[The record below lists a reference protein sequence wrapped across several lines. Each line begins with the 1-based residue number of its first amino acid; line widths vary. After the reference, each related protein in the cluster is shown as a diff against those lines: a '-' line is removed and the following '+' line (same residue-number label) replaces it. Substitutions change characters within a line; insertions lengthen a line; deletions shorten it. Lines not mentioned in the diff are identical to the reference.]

1 MPDQTSRVAPH
12 DGRVHSQPSERTNT
26 AGKQVSN
33 KILLSISDSDYSS
46 IRPHLEYVSLP
57 NHLVLHEAGGKL
69 EFAYFPNR
77 GLISLVV
84 VMKDGKTAEAGIV
97 GNEGFTGTL
106 AAVGLSRSPLQ
117 AVVQITGDGFRVE
130 IGALQN
136 ILESAEHLQ
145 MMLSRYTAIRGMQVA
160 QTAACNRL
168 HDIEQR
174 LARWL
179 LMTQDRVDSG
189 SLAITHDFLATML
202 GTDRPTVSL
211 AAGVLQRKELIEYTR
226 GAVEIVNRKKLQDS
240 ACECYGVIRQYD
252 GELGLKYQK

>member
-1 MPDQTSRVAPH
+1 LFVERKDLQVLKS
-12 DGRVHSQPSERTNT
+12 GERTNAT
-26 AGKQVSN
+26 GKPVSN
-33 KILLSISDSDYSS
+33 IILLSTSDSDFRSL
-46 IRPHLEYVSLP
+46 RPHLEYVDMP

-69 EFAYFPNR
+69 EFAYFLNR

-97 GNEGFTGTL
+97 GNEGFTGTP
-106 AAVGLSRSPLQ
+106 AAVGLSMSPLR

-130 IGALQN
+130 VGALRN
-136 ILESAEHLQ
+136 TLESAPHLQ
-145 MMLSRYTAIRGMQVA
+145 WMLNRYAVVLGMQVA

-168 HDIEQR
+168 HDIVQR

-179 LMTQDRVDSG
+179 LMTQDRVDSV
-189 SLAITHDFLATML
+189 SLPITHDFLATML

-226 GAVEIVNRKKLQDS
+226 GAVKIVKRKKLEDS

-252 GELGLKYQK
+252 GELGLK

>member
-1 MPDQTSRVAPH
+1 MPDKTANFAPH

-33 KILLSISDSDYSS
+33 KILLSISDSDYRSL
-46 IRPHLEYVSLP
+46 RPHLEYVNLP
-57 NHLVLHEAGGKL
+57 NHLVLHEAGGKV

-84 VMKDGKTAEAGIV
+84 VMEDGKTAEAGIV
-97 GNEGFTGTL
+97 GNEGFTGTP
-106 AAVGLSRSPLQ
+106 ATVGLSRGPLQ
-117 AVVQITGDGFRVE
+117 AVVQITGDGFRVKV
-130 IGALQN
+130 GALQHT
-136 ILESAEHLQ
+136 LESAPHLQ
-145 MMLSRYTAIRGMQVA
+145 LVLSRYAVVRGMQVA

-189 SLAITHDFLATML
+189 SLPITHDFLATML

-211 AAGVLQRKELIEYTR
+211 AAGVLQKRKVIEYTR
-226 GAVEIVNRKKLQDS
+226 GAVEIVNRKKLEDS
-240 ACECYGVIRQYD
+240 ACECYRVIRQYD
-252 GELGLKYQK
+252 GELGLK

>member
-1 MPDQTSRVAPH
+1 VISFVLIMESKGLQV
-12 DGRVHSQPSERTNT
+12 VHSGERTN
-26 AGKQVSN
+26 AEGKPVGN
-33 KILLSISDSDYSS
+33 LILLAISDGDYSLL
-46 IRPHLEYVSLP
+46 RPHLEYVSLP
-57 NHLVLHEAGGKL
+57 NHLVIHEAGGKL

-84 VMKDGKTAEAGIV
+84 VMQDGKTAEAGIV

-106 AAVGLSRSPLQ
+106 AAVGLRRSPLQ

-130 IGALQN
+130 AGALQN
-136 ILESAEHLQ
+136 TLESAPHLQ
-145 MMLSRYTAIRGMQVA
+145 LTLSRYAAVRGMQVA

-168 HDIEQR
+168 HDIGQR

-189 SLAITHDFLATML
+189 SLLITHDFLATML

-211 AAGVLQRKELIEYTR
+211 AAGVLQKKKLIEYTR
-226 GAVEIVNRKKLQDS
+226 GAVKIVNRKKLEDS
-240 ACECYGVIRQYD
+240 ACECYRVIQQYD
-252 GELGLKYQK
+252 GELGLR

>member
-1 MPDQTSRVAPH
+1 MPDQTSCFAPH
-12 DGRVHSQPSERTNT
+12 NGRVHSQPSERTNT
-26 AGKQVSN
+26 AAKQVSN

-46 IRPHLEYVSLP
+46 LRPHLEYVSLP

-69 EFAYFPNR
+69 EFVYFPNR

-106 AAVGLSRSPLQ
+106 AAVGLSRCTLQ

-130 IGALQN
+130 VGALQN
-136 ILESAEHLQ
+136 TLESAPHLQ
-145 MMLSRYTAIRGMQVA
+145 LMLSRYAAIRGMQVA

-189 SLAITHDFLATML
+189 SLLITHDFLATML
-202 GTDRPTVSL
+202 GTDRPSVSL
-211 AAGVLQRKELIEYTR
+211 AAGVLQRKKLIEYTR
-226 GAVEIVNRKKLQDS
+226 GAVEIVNRKKLEAS
-240 ACECYGVIRQYD
+240 ACECYGIIRRYD
-252 GELGLKYQK
+252 GELGLK

>member
-1 MPDQTSRVAPH
+1 MANKDLQVVQS
-12 DGRVHSQPSERTNT
+12 GERTNA
-26 AGKQVSN
+26 AGKPVSN

-46 IRPHLEYVSLP
+46 LRPHLEYVSLP

-97 GNEGFTGTL
+97 GNEGFTGTP

-130 IGALQN
+130 VGALQN
-136 ILESAEHLQ
+136 TLESAPHLQ
-145 MMLSRYTAIRGMQVA
+145 LMLSRYAVVRGMQVA

-189 SLAITHDFLATML
+189 SLPITHDFLATML

-211 AAGVLQRKELIEYTR
+211 AAGVLQKRKVIEYTR
-226 GAVEIVNRKKLQDS
+226 GAVEIVNRKKLEDS
-240 ACECYGVIRQYD
+240 ACECYEVIQQYD
-252 GELGLKYQK
+252 GELRLK